1 MGEFSLSLAGFHD
14 AKDRRFKCNFWLTS
28 YRHLFDIFA
37 AYRVLIDR
45 SINQIQSVICLS
57 VEENMYRRDIP
68 EQRKEQLINAAFE
81 TINVVGLAGV
91 TLSQVAKEAGLS
103 TGIVSHYFGDK
114 EGLLSAT
121 MRKILRDLRDAV
133 AECRAQAASDSQ
145 SQLCAIIQGN
155 FHPSQ
160 TNAISMRAW
169 LDFWAASMHQPVLRR
184 LQRAND
190 RRLYSN
196 ICSQFRRELPLQ
208 QARDAARGLAAMIDG
223 LWLRGSL
230 AGDDTD
236 LQQDYRIACDYVI
249 QRLKAAPSAG

>member
-1 MGEFSLSLAGFHD
+1 
-14 AKDRRFKCNFWLTS
+14 
-28 YRHLFDIFA
+28 
-37 AYRVLIDR
+37 
-45 SINQIQSVICLS
+45 
-57 VEENMYRRDIP
+57 MYRRDIP

-145 SQLCAIIQGN
+145 SQLFAIIQGN

-160 TNAISMRAW
+160 TNAVSMRAW

-196 ICSQFRRELPLQ
+196 ICSQFRRAFARLQ
-208 QARDAARGLAAMIDG
+208 PGCRPRLSGSRSSASSSTASNRNGIARCRAWHWASSSSR
-223 LWLRGSL
+223 
-230 AGDDTD
+230 
-236 LQQDYRIACDYVI
+236 
-249 QRLKAAPSAG
+249 

>member
-1 MGEFSLSLAGFHD
+1 
-14 AKDRRFKCNFWLTS
+14 
-28 YRHLFDIFA
+28 
-37 AYRVLIDR
+37 
-45 SINQIQSVICLS
+45 
-57 VEENMYRRDIP
+57 MYRRDIP

-145 SQLCAIIQGN
+145 SQLFAIIRGN

-160 TNAISMRAW
+160 TNAVSMRAAR
-169 LDFWAASMHQPVLRR
+169 LLGRQHASAGAAPPAARQRSAALFQYLQPVPPRAAAAAGARR
-184 LQRAND
+184 GARAGGDD
-190 RRLYSN
+190 RWAL
-196 ICSQFRRELPLQ
+196 
-208 QARDAARGLAAMIDG
+208 AARQP
-223 LWLRGSL
+223 
-230 AGDDTD
+230 AGDETD
-236 LQQDYRIACDYVI
+236 LKQDCRIACDYVI
-249 QRLKAAPSAG
+249 QRLKAAPSAA

>member
-1 MGEFSLSLAGFHD
+1 
-14 AKDRRFKCNFWLTS
+14 
-28 YRHLFDIFA
+28 
-37 AYRVLIDR
+37 
-45 SINQIQSVICLS
+45 
-57 VEENMYRRDIP
+57 MYRRDIP

-145 SQLCAIIQGN
+145 SQLFAIIGATST
-155 FHPSQ
+155 PAKP
-160 TNAISMRAW
+160 TPCPCAR

-196 ICSQFRRELPLQ
+196 ICCQFRRELPLR

-223 LWLRGSL
+223 LWLRGGGRRRDRPE
-230 AGDDTD
+230 AGLPHRLRLRCTAAQCRAAAGVNA
-236 LQQDYRIACDYVI
+236 LVSAILLFAVLGLPHRGVAAVRGQ
-249 QRLKAAPSAG
+249 QRLVPPRSTISPPPAR

>member
-1 MGEFSLSLAGFHD
+1 
-14 AKDRRFKCNFWLTS
+14 
-28 YRHLFDIFA
+28 
-37 AYRVLIDR
+37 
-45 SINQIQSVICLS
+45 
-57 VEENMYRRDIP
+57 MYRRDIL

-81 TINVVGLAGV
+81 TISVVGLAGV

-249 QRLKAAPSAG
+249 QRLRAAPSAE

>member
-1 MGEFSLSLAGFHD
+1 
-14 AKDRRFKCNFWLTS
+14 
-28 YRHLFDIFA
+28 
-37 AYRVLIDR
+37 
-45 SINQIQSVICLS
+45 
-57 VEENMYRRDIP
+57 MYRRDIP

-145 SQLCAIIQGN
+145 SQLFAIIQGN

-160 TNAISMRAW
+160 TNAVSMRAW

-208 QARDAARGLAAMIDG
+208 QARDA
-223 LWLRGSL
+223 
-230 AGDDTD
+230 
-236 LQQDYRIACDYVI
+236 
-249 QRLKAAPSAG
+249 

>member
-1 MGEFSLSLAGFHD
+1 
-14 AKDRRFKCNFWLTS
+14 
-28 YRHLFDIFA
+28 
-37 AYRVLIDR
+37 
-45 SINQIQSVICLS
+45 
-57 VEENMYRRDIP
+57 MYRKDIP
-68 EQRKEQLINAAFE
+68 EHRKEQLINAAFE
-81 TINVVGLAGV
+81 AINVVGLAGV

-133 AECRAQAASDSQ
+133 AECRSQAAADSQ
-145 SQLCAIIQGN
+145 SQLFAIIQGN

-160 TNAISMRAW
+160 TNAVSMRAW
-169 LDFWAASMHQPVLRR
+169 LDFWAASMHQPALRR

-196 ICSQFRRELPLQ
+196 ICSQFRRELPQQ

-230 AGDDTD
+230 SGGEAD
-236 LQQDYRIACDYVI
+236 LRQDCRIACDYVAQI
-249 QRLKAAPSAG
+249 LSATQPEVNPSAKTPRK